1 MQIKNELRQEFRAKR
16 KTVSQKAIKDNSVC
30 EVFLNSDI
38 YKNSEQILCYASLDD
53 EICTDKIINAAFE
66 DGKKIALPYC
76 TDLNGNMDFFYISS
90 LSDISSGSFDIRE
103 PNIEICEKVIDFSAA
118 VCVVPAFTFDKYGYR
133 LGYGKGY
140 YDRYLGGHPEMYR
153 IGIAY
158 GTQVREEILPERHD
172 MKMHALVTEKGGYEL
187 CSY

>member
-140 YDRYLGGHPEMYR
+140 YDRFLKKFTIISVGLCYNNFLRENLPINEFDVAVNF
-153 IGIAY
+153 IA
-158 GTQVREEILPERHD
+158 
-172 MKMHALVTEKGGYEL
+172 TEDKIINL
-187 CSY
+187 